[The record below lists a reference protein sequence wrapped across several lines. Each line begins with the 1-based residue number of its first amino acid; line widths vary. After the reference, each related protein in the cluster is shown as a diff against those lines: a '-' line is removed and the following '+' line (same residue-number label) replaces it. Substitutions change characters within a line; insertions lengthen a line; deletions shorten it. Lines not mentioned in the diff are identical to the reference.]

1 MSDVGA
7 TFPPREPPWLHHW
20 CHSDTAP
27 LFAHFYPCLFPSLT
41 FESYFRYV
49 LYHWFWPHFFVLF
62 FHFFSFCLRFG
73 FKIVGL
79 NGRKSEKGQR
89 TDLEVRRRILGRK
102 RPKILSFTPAA
113 EPRGPKLEF
122 NIRPRQSRP
131 RKLAPVWTCHLGTAP
146 PAAPPPSAPRQDLLR
161 GRPRVPRHAQTPG
174 PEPCPSFKTP
184 STRDGKIRG
193 STGDHSSI
201 HRPVFVVLLYS
212 LVVNF
217 Y

>member
-1 MSDVGA
+1 MVFVMSDVGA
-7 TFPPREPPWLHHW
+7 TFPPREPPWLHHR

-41 FESYFRYV
+41 LNLILDTCFIIDFGHPF
-49 LYHWFWPHFFVLF
+49 LFCF

-102 RPKILSFTPAA
+102 RPKILSFTAAA

-131 RKLAPVWTCHLGTAP
+131 RKLAPV
-146 PAAPPPSAPRQDLLR
+146 
-161 GRPRVPRHAQTPG
+161 
-174 PEPCPSFKTP
+174 
-184 STRDGKIRG
+184 
-193 STGDHSSI
+193 
-201 HRPVFVVLLYS
+201 
-212 LVVNF
+212 
-217 Y
+217 